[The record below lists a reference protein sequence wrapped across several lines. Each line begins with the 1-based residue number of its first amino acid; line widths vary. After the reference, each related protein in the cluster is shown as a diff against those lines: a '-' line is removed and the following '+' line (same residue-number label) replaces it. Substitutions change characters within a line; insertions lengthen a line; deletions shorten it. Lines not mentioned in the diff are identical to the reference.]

1 MNKKQFNL
9 AILYNFNSLGNKQ
22 DLPNAL
28 DESEIVQFL
37 NVEELVNRYQIPC
50 RIVISTTKQKF
61 KYFFKT
67 VKLKGTLSNFTW
79 HW

>member
-28 DESEIVQFL
+28 DESEIVQHL
-37 NVEELVNRYQIPC
+37 NVEELVNKNHIPC
-50 RIVISTTKQKF
+50 RIVRFSLASNI
-61 KYFFKT
+61 KT
-67 VKLKGTLSNFTW
+67 RIFA
-79 HW
+79 